1 LRGCTHRTGLPP
13 PPWRVGEER
22 EKEKEEAEEE
32 APPTDV
38 HLKMEEKKT
47 RPRPRPLDLSS
58 QKKNSPS
65 DKHQREASP
74 APAAAAADA
83 EDDLRDNDGDLFA
96 TARDLL
102 DLPRLSEGEGG
113 AGDGGG
119 ERQQQQLRGEAAAA
133 GEATPPAPPSVISG
147 SGSRGGNSRRF
158 AARPSLSDY
167 AHVAVIGRGAFG
179 EVRLVRE
186 LKNGGRLAAL
196 KSLDKAEMLRRRQ
209 VAHVRAERDALATL
223 RALGGEGRR
232 QRRSRRRRR
241 KMREEGGA
249 RKSDDG
255 GTGES
260 GDGERGDDD
269 SDDDDDSHV
278 VALRASFQDE
288 RRLHLVMEYLP
299 GGDLMTLLM
308 RMDVLPVVRFL
319 SFSFSSEPSFSSS
332 SPRKTS
338 PGAGGALPLPVFFL
352 PLARS
357 LSLSTNALN
366 PPPKKNRIGPAS
378 TPRRRCWPWRPCTPW
393 ASCTATSSQTTSCW
407 TRGDT

>member
-1 LRGCTHRTGLPP
+1 
-13 PPWRVGEER
+13 
-22 EKEKEEAEEE
+22 
-32 APPTDV
+32 
-38 HLKMEEKKT
+38 MEEKKT

-288 RRLHLVMEYLP
+288 RKLHLVMEYLP

-319 SFSFSSEPSFSSS
+319 SFSFFQNPFSHLRLLERLLRGRGGPSRFSSFSFR
-332 SPRKTS
+332 SPTS
-338 PGAGGALPLPVFFL
+338 FL
-352 PLARS
+352 YPPTP
-357 LSLSTNALN
+357 ST

-378 TPRRRCWPWRPCTPW
+378 TPPRRCWPWRPCTPW